1 VFYKRKVLLVLVDC
15 GGIIFVVRVGLC
27 GLPPGRKATK
37 SSELAYRMTK
47 IVRIHPWFAAMWRS

>member
-1 VFYKRKVLLVLVDC
+1 MEFE
-15 GGIIFVVRVGLC
+15 VVIVAVC

-37 SSELAYRMTK
+37 FPELAYRMTK